1 MSSYSRVER
10 RYLSTTNESRG
21 RRRQRPTA
29 LAASSNGVVATA
41 QNIDG
46 WPYIEVFG
54 AGHGE
59 VLTLRQPSRRPVT
72 ALALYEYSGRIS
84 EKGHRSRN
92 VLVAAS
98 RDGVLLYYLEDAL
111 CSAQVP
117 PYDGGTDEV
126 VTPEPLQL
134 AMAPQAEIEHVAFD
148 DTGLLVAM
156 CQGHFVDILQVSAAK
171 GLAATSD
178 SAGRFP
184 RDDEERPPE
193 PLMRLGDQ
201 GSIIIASCF
210 LPAQPH
216 ILLIIAQDRTFR
228 LVNLADLKQLVLY
241 QSPILCASNLTAIA
255 AHSKL
260 PLFSVAAADGRV
272 WVYELKGRDICR
284 EVWAFDL
291 KRSMQRLER
300 EQPIVPCLKTSEH
313 GRRHRK
319 EAAENS
325 DFNIGGRVKDC
336 RCDDGSGIGG
346 GGDGGDGRHG
356 VMDLPDWMLEA
367 AKRDSQPKHHLL
379 DSFPPKVPH
388 NEGVAEI
395 IERACV
401 PLALEYFEAS
411 QLDCRPNVPPEMQQ
425 QSRGTLMV
433 VTPGH
438 LLAVDASSFDVSI
451 VDSFH
456 GEENDSR
463 SD

>member
-1 MSSYSRVER
+1 MSSYSRV
-10 RYLSTTNESRG
+10 SDVICP
-21 RRRQRPTA
+21 RQTRV
-29 LAASSNGVVATA
+29 GDVVARDDCSARAMASLLRHRTLMGGLILRCLVPA
-41 QNIDG
+41 WRSID
-46 WPYIEVFG
+46 
-54 AGHGE
+54 
-59 VLTLRQPSRRPVT
+59 RQPSRRPVT

-216 ILLIIAQDRTFR
+216 I
-228 LVNLADLKQLVLY
+228 
-241 QSPILCASNLTAIA
+241 C
-255 AHSKL
+255 
-260 PLFSVAAADGRV
+260 
-272 WVYELKGRDICR
+272 
-284 EVWAFDL
+284 
-291 KRSMQRLER
+291 
-300 EQPIVPCLKTSEH
+300 
-313 GRRHRK
+313 
-319 EAAENS
+319 
-325 DFNIGGRVKDC
+325 
-336 RCDDGSGIGG
+336 
-346 GGDGGDGRHG
+346 
-356 VMDLPDWMLEA
+356 
-367 AKRDSQPKHHLL
+367 
-379 DSFPPKVPH
+379 
-388 NEGVAEI
+388 
-395 IERACV
+395 
-401 PLALEYFEAS
+401 
-411 QLDCRPNVPPEMQQ
+411 
-425 QSRGTLMV
+425 
-433 VTPGH
+433 
-438 LLAVDASSFDVSI
+438 
-451 VDSFH
+451 
-456 GEENDSR
+456 
-463 SD
+463 